1 MSEAELAS
9 LQQNADKINAEIQA
23 LEKKI
28 LDIGGSKLL
37 AQKSKV
43 DGIKVYI
50 NIATEEITKCEVN
63 IATAEKDLKRL
74 GDAIATK
81 SSELAKVD
89 EEVAKLEKEL
99 KVCEDYVASLQD
111 EVAKAQQAEESEGEN
126 LDALKQELDEQTEK
140 IQKFRKKEV
149 RTISRILYDSSLT
162 SDERFRWRLHRDLRT
177 SRRKR
182 QITRRRLSDTVIA
195 TTS

>member
-1 MSEAELAS
+1 MEKKIESYEAELSS
-9 LQQNADKINAEIQA
+9 LQENADKINAAIQA

-63 IATAEKDLKRL
+63 MATAEKDLKRL
-74 GDAIATK
+74 GDSIENK
-81 SSELAKVD
+81 SGELAKVD
-89 EEVAKLEKEL
+89 EEVEKLQNEL
-99 KVCEDYVASLQD
+99 KTCEEYVANLQD
-111 EVAKAQQAEESEGEN
+111 EVAKAQEAEESEGGN
-126 LDALKQELDEQTEK
+126 LESLKQELDEQTEK

-149 RTISRILYDSSLT
+149 RSASYPR
-162 SDERFRWRLHRDLRT
+162 
-177 SRRKR
+177 
-182 QITRRRLSDTVIA
+182 
-195 TTS
+195 

>member
-1 MSEAELAS
+1 MFQFGVLKPILLILSFRRSKSKPDEGDLARISTLEKKIKTSEAELAS

-89 EEVAKLEKEL
+89 EEVAKL
-99 KVCEDYVASLQD
+99 
-111 EVAKAQQAEESEGEN
+111 
-126 LDALKQELDEQTEK
+126 
-140 IQKFRKKEV
+140 
-149 RTISRILYDSSLT
+149 
-162 SDERFRWRLHRDLRT
+162 
-177 SRRKR
+177 
-182 QITRRRLSDTVIA
+182 
-195 TTS
+195 

>member
-1 MSEAELAS
+1 MEKKIESFEAELES
-9 LQQNADKINAEIQA
+9 LQENADKINAAIQA

-63 IATAEKDLKRL
+63 MATAEKDLKRL
-74 GDAIATK
+74 GDSIENK
-81 SSELAKVD
+81 SGELAKVD
-89 EEVAKLEKEL
+89 EEVEKLQNEL
-99 KVCEDYVASLQD
+99 KTCEEYVANLQD
-111 EVAKAQQAEESEGEN
+111 EVAKAQEAEESEGGN
-126 LDALKQELDEQTEK
+126 LESLKQELDEQTEK

-149 RTISRILYDSSLT
+149 RSASYP
-162 SDERFRWRLHRDLRT
+162 
-177 SRRKR
+177 
-182 QITRRRLSDTVIA
+182 
-195 TTS
+195 